1 MDGAEEEEEE
11 VRTIATA
18 MKTEEVEEEEED
30 ATIITTM
37 IEQEEGETGLGPDR
51 DLAIEEDIDEGGET
65 SRTALEED
73 TTTIEQTSEEA
84 VVNAE
89 QICRLRHRL
98 LW

>member
-18 MKTEEVEEEEED
+18 MKTEEEEEED

-51 DLAIEEDIDEGGET
+51 DLAIEEAIDEGSET
-65 SRTALEED
+65 SRTALEEE
-73 TTTIEQTSEEA
+73 TVAEEEEEEEE
-84 VVNAE
+84 NE
-89 QICRLRHRL
+89 
-98 LW
+98 

>member
-18 MKTEEVEEEEED
+18 MKTEEVEEED

-65 SRTALEED
+65 SRTALEEE
-73 TTTIEQTSEEA
+73 TAAEEEEEEEE
-84 VVNAE
+84 NE
-89 QICRLRHRL
+89 
-98 LW
+98 

>member
-1 MDGAEEEEEE
+1 MDGAEEEE

-18 MKTEEVEEEEED
+18 MKTEEEED

-65 SRTALEED
+65 SRTALEEE
-73 TTTIEQTSEEA
+73 TAAEVEEEEEE
-84 VVNAE
+84 NE
-89 QICRLRHRL
+89 
-98 LW
+98 